1 MPDSINKALIAT
13 LIDYNEAGT
22 DEPWLYGISSG
33 KIFGVLHSFGQA
45 STDRLS
51 RAFHKENSPEL
62 SETSDLSRENR
73 SLGDVITK
81 AKEYASNALNIKS
94 LETNIQNFSGFYA
107 LKGSI
112 GMVLASGKADA
123 SVMVISEPPG
133 RAEELESVPYAGEAG
148 VLFRKIFS
156 AVGLSIGGT
165 KGAGIYVVPSIP
177 FRLVKSSNREFS
189 DLDLIKPF
197 VKRHIELH
205 APKYIVLVGRIPID
219 ILDLSEQFNGQ
230 GESKKIGSYNGTPVI
245 EIEGI
250 NLMIKSP
257 ERKRKTWNNLK
268 LLRKLMDKDKE

>member
-1 MPDSINKALIAT
+1 MPDNIKNALIAT
-13 LIDYNEAGT
+13 LIDYTEAGT
-22 DEPWLYGISSG
+22 DEPWLYGINSDNISG
-33 KIFGVLHSFGQA
+33 LLHSFGQA
-45 STDRLS
+45 RTDRLS
-51 RAFHKENSPEL
+51 RVFHKKNLPEL
-62 SETSDLSRENR
+62 SETSNLLQKNR
-73 SLGDVITK
+73 SIGDIISK
-81 AKEYASNALNIKS
+81 AKEFANNALDIKS
-94 LETNIQNFSGFYA
+94 LEQNIRDFSGFYGQ
-107 LKGSI
+107 KGSK
-112 GMVLASGKADA
+112 GMVLARGKVNAN
-123 SVMVISEPPG
+123 VMVISEPPG

-156 AVGLSIGGT
+156 AVGLSIGGVR
-165 KGAGIYVVPSIP
+165 GAGIYVLPSIP
-177 FRLVKSSNREFS
+177 FRLVKSSDREVS

-268 LLRKLMDKDKE
+268 LLRKLMEKEIE

>member
-1 MPDSINKALIAT
+1 MPDSINNALIAT
-13 LIDYNEAGT
+13 LIDYTEAGT
-22 DEPWLYGISSG
+22 DEPWLYGINSENIS
-33 KIFGVLHSFGQA
+33 GVLHSFGEA
-45 STDRLS
+45 RTDRLS
-51 RAFHKENSPEL
+51 RGFHKKNLPEL
-62 SETSDLSRENR
+62 PETSDLSRKNR
-73 SLGDVITK
+73 SIGDVISK
-81 AKEYASNALNIKS
+81 AKEFASNAFDIKS
-94 LETNIQNFSGFYA
+94 LEQSIQDFSGFYA

-112 GMVLASGKADA
+112 GMVLASGKANA

-177 FRLVKSSNREFS
+177 FRLVKSSNRELS

-197 VKRHIELH
+197 VKRHIELLS
-205 APKYIVLVGRIPID
+205 PKYIVLVGRIPID

-230 GESKKIGSYNGTPVI
+230 AESEKIGSYNGTPVI

-268 LLRKLMDKDKE
+268 LLRKLMEKERE